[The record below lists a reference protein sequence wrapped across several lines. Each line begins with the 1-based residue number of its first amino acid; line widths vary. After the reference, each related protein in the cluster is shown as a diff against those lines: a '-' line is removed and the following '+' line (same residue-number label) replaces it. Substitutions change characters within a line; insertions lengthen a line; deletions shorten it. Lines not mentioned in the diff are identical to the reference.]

1 MSERVER
8 TRQLRIQPQKRIL
21 VTYKSLF
28 LQLDFMQ
35 YQSVLIK
42 LSLAAHL
49 RLIFHSILIPVSEC
63 AGTIKD
69 LERQVLKKKVLI

>member
-1 MSERVER
+1 
-8 TRQLRIQPQKRIL
+8 
-21 VTYKSLF
+21 
-28 LQLDFMQ
+28 MQ